1 MNLIKGN
8 NLDVLKTISDKSV
21 DLVVTDPP
29 YNISKKNNFETM
41 NRQGID
47 FGEWDKNADLLSWMN
62 ELPRIVK
69 KGASII
75 VFNDWRNLGIIAKEL
90 EEKGFLI
97 KDIIRWEKTNPM
109 PRNRDRRYIVDYEFA
124 IWAVEN
130 HAKWKFHRQ
139 SDKYDRSEIRVP
151 IASASEKTFGAHP
164 TQKPVKLME
173 ELLLRHS
180 DKNDIVLD
188 PFMGSGSTGIACLN
202 TNRDFIGIEL
212 DENYFEI
219 AKKRITTSG
228 SR

>member
-151 IASASEKTFGAHP
+151 IASASEKTLGAHP

>member
-8 NLDVLKTISDKSV
+8 NLDVLKTIADKSV

-75 VFNDWRNLGIIAKEL
+75 IFNGWRNLGAIAKEL

-109 PRNRDRRYIVDYEFA
+109 PRNRDRRYVVDYEFA
-124 IWAVEN
+124 IWAVEK

-151 IASASEKTFGAHP
+151 IASISEKTFGAHP

-180 DKNDIVLD
+180 DKNDVVLD

-212 DENYFEI
+212 DKNYFEI
-219 AKKRITTSG
+219 AKKRITASC

>member
-75 VFNDWRNLGIIAKEL
+75 IFNGWRNL
-90 EEKGFLI
+90 
-97 KDIIRWEKTNPM
+97 
-109 PRNRDRRYIVDYEFA
+109 
-124 IWAVEN
+124 
-130 HAKWKFHRQ
+130 
-139 SDKYDRSEIRVP
+139 
-151 IASASEKTFGAHP
+151 
-164 TQKPVKLME
+164 
-173 ELLLRHS
+173 
-180 DKNDIVLD
+180 
-188 PFMGSGSTGIACLN
+188 
-202 TNRDFIGIEL
+202 
-212 DENYFEI
+212 
-219 AKKRITTSG
+219 
-228 SR
+228 